1 MASALHATADF
12 IASFGDEHRLLQD
25 APIQSDVW
33 VELARRRDA
42 HVAALAARKAHERK
56 AAQGKPVRGEPPKVP
71 GNWVPLLITP
81 FGESTAAQVAAQLAG
96 DLEAWRALHPPLRPD
111 GPGGR
116 LPVSVPGLVLAWMT
130 LEEVAAVAL
139 PLTHWWHRQE
149 EDQADR
155 RQRVLEL
162 IDWLLCPPNRR
173 ADWHGS
179 SGRSKDLMA
188 DGEKARAQAEQQRTS
203 RDPAAAT
210 AQPATTPPRIH
221 RIALDRQLG
230 MAQEGIVGESA
241 RTIKA
246 DAARLLFNVRC
257 DRIRWAVIDSGI
269 SVASGGFGVGE
280 TCRVELAYDFS
291 RLTRWL
297 AMAQE
302 RAGTPRSQQ
311 ALDELGR
318 SIEETFVR
326 RDQQVRAL
334 RPRVLAARAQLAE
347 AQRLAAEA
355 GRALDASGADGD
367 PALAAAQVRAQAM
380 ADELTAALAGREV
393 ELAAAIERAKAPA
406 AVRAE
411 QLAEHLRIR
420 HAAGRDFDWEML
432 EPVLEVA
439 VDTPPRGRKGRP
451 DKHGTA
457 VASVLAADH
466 PLLKG
471 VCPDL
476 KLVDLR
482 VLSVEARDA
491 DIDPDRPVAR
501 GQPVENE
508 FIREFDVLSALKFVR
523 YLNGRERSMFVH
535 GVNLSLQTPHDVTA
549 YGCGATLLCEEVD
562 KTSNDGVVVV
572 VASGNDGHRVTPDV
586 KGRAVAHYVSSSI
599 TDPGNAEEAITVG
612 STHRRDPHRY
622 GVSYFS
628 GRGPTGDGRR
638 KPDLVAPGEKI
649 PTLTPTGGQ
658 STEMDGTSFAAPHVS
673 GAAAMLMARNP
684 ELVGRPRRI
693 KQILMT
699 SATDLG
705 RTPDFQGAGLLDVL
719 RAMQSI

>member
-1 MASALHATADF
+1 MTRDTAATADF
-12 IASFGDEHRLLQD
+12 IASFGGEHRLLQD
-25 APIQSDVW
+25 APIQTDVW

-42 HVAALAARKAHERK
+42 HEAARKA
-56 AAQGKPVRGEPPKVP
+56 KPRAGQPRPPVP

-81 FGESTAAQVAAQLAG
+81 FGASTAAQVAARLAEE
-96 DLEAWRALHPPLRPD
+96 LEAWRESHPPAKPQ

-139 PLTHWWHRQE
+139 PLTEWWHV
-149 EDQADR
+149 QAQDPEDR
-155 RQRVLEL
+155 RERAREL
-162 IDWLLCPPNRR
+162 IDWLLATPAERR
-173 ADWHGS
+173 RWRKGTQRYRRLEQEAETARQLAEARRG
-179 SGRSKDLMA
+179 GKDAM
-188 DGEKARAQAEQQRTS
+188 ERA
-203 RDPAAAT
+203 
-210 AQPATTPPRIH
+210 AQPAARPPRIH
-221 RIALDRQLG
+221 RIALDRQMS
-230 MAQEGIVGESA
+230 MAQDGVRSESA

-246 DAARLLFNVRC
+246 DAARQLFNLDC
-257 DRIRWAVIDSGI
+257 SHIRWAIIDSGI
-269 SVASGGFGVGE
+269 SVASGGFGEGE
-280 TCRVELAYDFS
+280 ALRVELAYDFS

-297 AMAQE
+297 ALAQE
-302 RAGTPRSQQ
+302 REGSEGSRR
-311 ALDELGR
+311 ALDELR
-318 SIEETFVR
+318 ASIEETFVR
-326 RDQQVRAL
+326 RDPQVRAIRPIVL
-334 RPRVLAARAQLAE
+334 RLEAQLAE
-347 AQRLAAEA
+347 AR
-355 GRALDASGADGD
+355 R
-367 PALAAAQVRAQAM
+367 AAQAGAQDSAPGS
-380 ADELTAALAGREV
+380 ATAGAPAAIAGHAETVAALGA
-393 ELAAAIERAKAPA
+393 ELAARTLELQAAVARAKAPA
-406 AVRAE
+406 GDRAAL
-411 QLAEHLRIR
+411 LAEHLRIR
-420 HAAGRDFDWEML
+420 HQAGRDFDWEML
-432 EPVLEVA
+432 EPVLEIA
-439 VDTPPRGRKGRP
+439 VETPPRGRGNRP

-457 VASVLAADH
+457 VAGVLAADH
-466 PLLKG
+466 PLVRG

-476 KLVDLR
+476 KLIDLR
-482 VLSVEARDA
+482 VLSVEPRDA
-491 DIDPDRPVAR
+491 DADRPVAG
-501 GQPVENE
+501 GQAVENE

-523 YLNGRERSMFVH
+523 YLNTRERAMFVH

-673 GAAAMLMARNP
+673 GAAAMLMARHP
-684 ELVGRPRRI
+684 ELIGRPRRI
-693 KQILMT
+693 KQILMD

-705 RTPDFQGAGLLDVL
+705 RTRDFQGAGLLDVL

>member
-12 IASFGDEHRLLQD
+12 IASFGGEHRLLQD

-56 AAQGKPVRGEPPKVP
+56 AAQGKPVRGEPPEVP

-96 DLEAWRALHPPLRPD
+96 DLEAWRALHPPPRPD

-130 LEEVAAVAL
+130 LEEVAAVVL
-139 PLTHWWHRQE
+139 PLTQWWHRQE
-149 EDQADR
+149 GDQADR

-162 IDWLLCPPNRR
+162 IDWLLCSPTQR
-173 ADWHGS
+173 AHWKESRGLS
-179 SGRSKDLMA
+179 EALMA
-188 DGEKARAQAEQQRTS
+188 DGERARAQAEQERTS
-203 RDPAAAT
+203 HNRDSAT

-246 DAARLLFNVRC
+246 DAARLLFDVRC

-302 RAGTPRSQQ
+302 RAGTSRSQQ
-311 ALDELGR
+311 ALDELR
-318 SIEETFVR
+318 QSIEETFVR

-334 RPRVLAARAQLAE
+334 RPRILAARAQLAE
-347 AQRLAAEA
+347 AQRLASEA
-355 GRALDASGADGD
+355 GRALDSAGADGD
-367 PALAAAQVRAQAM
+367 TALAAAQQRAQAM
-380 ADELTAALAGREV
+380 AAELADALAGLEV
-393 ELAAAIERAKAPA
+393 ELDKAMMRAKEPAAARAA
-406 AVRAE
+406 
-411 QLAEHLRIR
+411 QLADHLRIR

-432 EPVLEVA
+432 EPVLEIA
-439 VDTPPRGRKGRP
+439 VDTPPNGRSGRP

-466 PLLKG
+466 PLLRG

-476 KLVDLR
+476 RLIDLR
-482 VLSVEARDA
+482 VLSVEPRDA
-491 DIDPDRPVAR
+491 EADRPADR

-508 FIREFDVLSALKFVR
+508 FVREFDVLSALKFVR
-523 YLNGRERSMFVH
+523 YLNSRDRGMFVH

-673 GAAAMLMARNP
+673 GAAAMLMARHP
-684 ELVGRPRRI
+684 ELIGRPRRI
-693 KQILMT
+693 KQILMK

-705 RTPDFQGAGLLDVL
+705 RTPDFQGAGLLDIL
-719 RAMQSI
+719 RAMQSV